1 MAAKREEHH
10 AENQDRLQVGAIL
23 RRIRRRDEIERMT
36 PRTKAELVL
45 LATTFIWGGTFVI
58 MKLGFADVSP
68 FLFVAIRF
76 SLGSLVFA
84 AIFFR
89 QLRAVKRPAFL
100 KGIILGVLLGVGLV
114 LQTYGLEITT
124 ASKSAFITGMMVVFT
139 PMAQLVIERR
149 LPKLGNIIGVI
160 VVTAGL
166 YFLTLPSGSGFNLG
180 DALTLLGAFLFG
192 IYIVYLDIF
201 TKKEEIL
208 PLVFLQIA
216 STAIL
221 GWMLV
226 PFETPYLHLTWNVAR
241 LFFYTAV
248 LATVITT
255 YTQTRFQKDTTPTRA
270 GILFTLEP
278 VISAL
283 LAYFILG
290 EILGML
296 GVLGGI
302 IIVVGILIS
311 ELSDKFLDRF
321 HWKLKIADEE

>member
-1 MAAKREEHH
+1 
-10 AENQDRLQVGAIL
+10 
-23 RRIRRRDEIERMT
+23 MT
-36 PRTKAELVL
+36 PRIKAELVL

-76 SLGSLVFA
+76 SLGSIIFG

-89 QLRAVKRPAFL
+89 QLRSIRRPAL
-100 KGIILGVLLGVGLV
+100 QKGAILGVLLGVGLV
-114 LQTYGLEITT
+114 LQTYGLQITT

-139 PMAQLVIERR
+139 PIAQLFIERR
-149 LPKLGNIIGVI
+149 MPKLGNIIGVI
-160 VVTAGL
+160 VVTTGL
-166 YFLTLPSGSGFNLG
+166 YFLTLPTGSSFNLG
-180 DALTLLGAFLFG
+180 DVLTLVGAFLIG

-201 TKKEEIL
+201 TKEEEFL
-208 PLVFLQIA
+208 PLAFLQIA
-216 STAIL
+216 ATALL

-226 PFETPYLHLTWNVAR
+226 PFETSYLHVTWNVAR

-278 VISAL
+278 VISAV

-302 IIVVGILIS
+302 IIVAGILIS
-311 ELSDKFLDRF
+311 ELSDKYIEKF

>member
-1 MAAKREEHH
+1 
-10 AENQDRLQVGAIL
+10 
-23 RRIRRRDEIERMT
+23 MT
-36 PRTKAELVL
+36 PRIKAELVL

-76 SLGSLVFA
+76 SLGSLIFG
-84 AIFFR
+84 AIFSR
-89 QLRAVKRPAFL
+89 QLRVIKKPAL
-100 KGIILGVLLGVGLV
+100 RKGGILGVLLGVGLI
-114 LQTYGLEITT
+114 LQTVGLQITT

-139 PMAQLVIERR
+139 PIAQLFIERR
-149 LPKLGNIIGVI
+149 MPKLGNIIGVL
-160 VVTAGL
+160 VVTTGL
-166 YFLTLPSGSGFNLG
+166 YFLTLPSGSSFNLG
-180 DALTLLGAFLFG
+180 DTLTLIGAFLFG
-192 IYIVYLDIF
+192 IYIVYLDIY
-201 TKKEEIL
+201 TKEEEFL
-208 PLVFLQIA
+208 PLAFLQIA
-216 STAIL
+216 TTALL

-226 PFETPYLHLTWNVAR
+226 PFEASYLHMTWNAAR

-278 VISAL
+278 VISAI

-296 GVLGGI
+296 GVLGGF
-302 IIVVGILIS
+302 IIVAGILIS
-311 ELSDKFLDRF
+311 ELSDKYIDKF
-321 HWKLKIADEE
+321 HWKLRIADEE